1 MEEVYQYGKAL
12 SDKPR
17 ITVLNK
23 IDAFDEDERNLYKE
37 QLVKIIDEPVFMIS
51 AVSGEGIKNLL
62 RAIRIEVDKGKAP
75 DVEEEQGS
83 LEWHP

>member
-23 IDAFDEDERNLYKE
+23 IDAFSEDERKLYKE

-51 AVSGEGIKNLL
+51 AEAEKELKICLEQFVLKS
-62 RAIRIEVDKGKAP
+62 IREKSQMSRKSKG
-75 DVEEEQGS
+75 
-83 LEWHP
+83 H